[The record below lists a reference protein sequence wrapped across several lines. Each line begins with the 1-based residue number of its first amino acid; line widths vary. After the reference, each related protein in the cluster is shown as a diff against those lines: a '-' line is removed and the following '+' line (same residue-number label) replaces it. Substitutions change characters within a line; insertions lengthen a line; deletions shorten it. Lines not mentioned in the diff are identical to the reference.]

1 MHFHYRNTNDAFRGL
16 VAAIDQGHIPTRR
29 TPSRVGEVLQV
40 EEPVAVTYS
49 HPRERVLFNEAR
61 DANPFFHLFESLWM
75 LVGRNDVGPLLRYNS
90 KIADVASDDGR
101 TFNGAYGERWWRYYA
116 GGYQQI
122 RVLIDH
128 LRNNPSSR
136 RAVLQM
142 WNVEDDLLRIDTTK
156 DACCNTHVYFSIRCS
171 VNNPDPRELRYL
183 DMTVCNRSND
193 LVWGM
198 LGANVVHFSFL
209 QEYMATCIG
218 VEVGLYHQF
227 TNNLHVYTERFKP
240 TEWLADLNWRTDYPP
255 SLALVSDPAV
265 FDSEV
270 VQFIDNRDWTRR
282 WQELFLDCVAAP
294 MCWAYEL
301 HKRRDY
307 ERSLDVVGLIASE
320 DWRIASFNWITKRHQ
335 SWKGKDGMATST
347 D

>member
-1 MHFHYRNTNDAFRGL
+1 
-16 VAAIDQGHIPTRR
+16 
-29 TPSRVGEVLQV
+29 
-40 EEPVAVTYS
+40 
-49 HPRERVLFNEAR
+49 
-61 DANPFFHLFESLWM
+61 
-75 LVGRNDVGPLLRYNS
+75 
-90 KIADVASDDGR
+90 
-101 TFNGAYGERWWRYYA
+101 
-116 GGYQQI
+116 
-122 RVLIDH
+122 
-128 LRNNPSSR
+128 
-136 RAVLQM
+136 VLQM